1 MKEKPHSRS
10 GAGCDYDIIYYP
22 YLKILKHCNNW
33 IAI

>member
-1 MKEKPHSRS
+1 MKAKPHSVS